1 MLANVPGGIL
11 LSLLIVMPI
20 LSFAVIVCGS
30 VWGFRK
36 ALENNGPGRKKAIVV
51 SILSVVIAA
60 LSFVM
65 NMGWIRFIMIFL
77 MIPFIHAAIFFLTNL
92 FVSFYAERSH
102 KIRSFNLLFCITYL
116 AAYIFLPDGA
126 DYGEMYFLFGLIH
139 SNILSGI
146 AYAVSSIAFLGNIVL
161 FILQII
167 YVVKIKRKHM

>member
-30 VWGFRK
+30 VWGFMK
-36 ALENNGPGRKKAIVV
+36 AAKNNEPDRKKAIIV
-51 SILSVVIAA
+51 SLFSVVIAA

-77 MIPFIHAAIFFLTNL
+77 MIPFIHATIFFLTNL
-92 FVSFYAERSH
+92 FISCYTERFA
-102 KIRSFNLLFCITYL
+102 KIRLFNLLFCITYL
-116 AAYIFLPDGA
+116 AAYIFLPDGG
-126 DYGEMYFLFGLIH
+126 DYGELYFFFGLIH
-139 SNILSGI
+139 SDALSYI
-146 AYAVSSIAFLGNIVL
+146 AEAVSGIAFLGHIVL

-167 YVVKIKRKHM
+167 YVVKVKRKHS